1 MGVINK
7 FKNIYRLL
15 IRPVNRFLYYDL
27 QKRKI
32 NTTRDGEP
40 LKMGISAVVAMK
52 NEEYTLPFCLN
63 GLIGFADQIIII
75 DNGSEDKSLQIAKDF
90 KAEFGDLVDV
100 DIIEMPGALL
110 GDCREAGLKAT
121 KFQWHLR
128 WDADMVAHTDGQN
141 NMQKLRLKTLADSTP
156 RTIQLPRRNLSGD
169 FFHVHKNKE
178 WDDGEPILM
187 WFNNDINYK
196 EFGKFDTVRVP
207 KYYSQ
212 IKESINYYIHCV
224 GLKAD
229 SNLIHRF
236 HYFTWRERFNQYN
249 DSNRPKA
256 IESYD
261 DFIKERNT
269 LLFETTDSNSVKY
282 RYQRQF
288 VQNLERLSSFKLE
301 EFPKVLRDEVQKD
314 EPRFEIIYKNKDAF
328 IRLDRE
334 DKEARN
340 YTPHNSDVN
349 WSTEDFFKKLLIE

>member
-90 KAEFGDLVDV
+90 KAEFGDLVKV

-128 WDADMVAHTDGQN
+128 WDADMVAHTAVSYTH
-141 NMQKLRLKTLADSTP
+141 LTLP
-156 RTIQLPRRNLSGD
+156 TI
-169 FFHVHKNKE
+169 
-178 WDDGEPILM
+178 
-187 WFNNDINYK
+187 
-196 EFGKFDTVRVP
+196 
-207 KYYSQ
+207 
-212 IKESINYYIHCV
+212 
-224 GLKAD
+224 
-229 SNLIHRF
+229 
-236 HYFTWRERFNQYN
+236 
-249 DSNRPKA
+249 
-256 IESYD
+256 
-261 DFIKERNT
+261 
-269 LLFETTDSNSVKY
+269 LLV
-282 RYQRQF
+282 
-288 VQNLERLSSFKLE
+288 
-301 EFPKVLRDEVQKD
+301 
-314 EPRFEIIYKNKDAF
+314 
-328 IRLDRE
+328 
-334 DKEARN
+334 
-340 YTPHNSDVN
+340 
-349 WSTEDFFKKLLIE
+349 